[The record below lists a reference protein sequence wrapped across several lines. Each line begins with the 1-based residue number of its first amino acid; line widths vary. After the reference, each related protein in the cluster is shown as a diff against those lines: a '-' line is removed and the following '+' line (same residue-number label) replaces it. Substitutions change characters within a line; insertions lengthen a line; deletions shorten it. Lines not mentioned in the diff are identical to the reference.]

1 MIHPTISG
9 YGIVAHEVL
18 RVLGTA
24 GLTST
29 PIDFAAVRASD
40 SLVSDPPVLVD
51 DVLHLAA
58 PFATWFVSRR
68 NGD

>member
-18 RVLGTA
+18 AVLAAA
-24 GLTST
+24 GLQST

-40 SLVSDPPVLVD
+40 TLVSDPPPLVD
-51 DVLHLAA
+51 DVLDLVA

-68 NGD
+68 SND